1 MSRNTLDPGRTGGAA
16 RRSDHPLAWGV
27 VALFCVAAAA
37 LVAAGAQQSIR
48 VDLVTLNVLVTDRD
62 GRYVSGLTQDDF
74 VVLEDAEPQQ
84 LERFAATDHPLS
96 LIVLLDAS
104 ASMEARLPV
113 VRQSV
118 RRLLDALGP
127 NDRTQLVQFNN
138 RISVLEKFTTDRK
151 AIEAGLDRLDAGGN
165 TAVLNAVYR
174 AFRETAVA
182 LAAEANRARRWA
194 IVLLSDGVD
203 TASLFTVEQVLDE
216 ARRSAAVVYVVS
228 LLRDMENSAVLG
240 AQYEQAARLFRGL
253 AGETGGR
260 LVRPLTAEDLTEAF
274 SEVASALRTQYTI
287 GYVSTNAISDGRWRT
302 IAVTVKGR
310 PDLRLRHREGYFAD
324 VD

>member
-1 MSRNTLDPGRTGGAA
+1 MRRGG
-16 RRSDHPLAWGV
+16 HPLAWGMV
-27 VALFCVAAAA
+27 MLSCVAAAA
-37 LVAAGAQQSIR
+37 LAAAGAQQRIR

-62 GRYVSGLTQDDF
+62 GRQVSGLTQDDF

-84 LERFAATDHPLS
+84 LERFTATDHPLS

-104 ASMEARLPV
+104 TSMESRLPI

-118 RRLLDALGP
+118 RRLLDTLGP
-127 NDRTQLVQFNN
+127 RDRMQLVQFNN
-138 RISVLEKFTTDRK
+138 RISVLEEFTTDRK
-151 AIEAGLDRLDAGGN
+151 AIEAGLERLDAGGN

-182 LAAEANRARRWA
+182 LAAEEGRARRWA

-203 TASLFTVEQVLDE
+203 TDSLFTVEQVLDE

-228 LLRDMENSAVLG
+228 LLPDMEGSVVLG
-240 AQYEQAARLFRGL
+240 AQHEQASRLFRGL

-260 LVRPLTAEDLTEAF
+260 LIRPLTTENITEAF

-287 GYVSTNAISDGRWRT
+287 GYVSTNPISDGRWRS

-310 PDLRLRHREGYFAD
+310 PDLRLRYREGYYAD
-324 VD
+324 VG